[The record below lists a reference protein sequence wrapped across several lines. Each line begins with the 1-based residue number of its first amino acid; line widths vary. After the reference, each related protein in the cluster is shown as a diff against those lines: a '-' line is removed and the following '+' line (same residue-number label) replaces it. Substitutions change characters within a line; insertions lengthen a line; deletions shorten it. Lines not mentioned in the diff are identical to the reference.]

1 MSIQELRKEQA
12 RNLRYKKPIA
22 KGLNWQDIWDD
33 LYEMYEGCTLVIWF
47 MDDDKETLLESL
59 NDDES
64 EVEEYKI
71 AFSTL
76 EADCD
81 QLMAALQEEWIP
93 ECFNVYRS
101 YVGLRYRYDNL
112 TAAMNFI
119 KGEHTDYLGIVKRI
133 EDLYEGACKE
143 KGAYAKDTK
152 AWRDFDRFAKKVPN
166 EVWIV

>member
-1 MSIQELRKEQA
+1 MAKEKLMRLTKEEL
-12 RNLRYKKPIA
+12 IA
-22 KGLNWQDIWDD
+22 SVRQ
-33 LYEMYEGCTLVIWF
+33 
-47 MDDDKETLLESL
+47 
-59 NDDES
+59 
-64 EVEEYKI
+64 
-71 AFSTL
+71 
-76 EADCD
+76 
-81 QLMAALQEEWIP
+81 
-93 ECFNVYRS
+93 CFNVYRS

-152 AWRDFDRFAKKVPN
+152 AWRDFDRFTKKVPN